1 VEKTINVL
9 IIDDDPMVSHLNR
22 KYTEMVSGFKVLD
35 EINIDN
41 EMQLDDSKLNKADLL
56 LLDIYLPGK
65 NGIEILKEIRAAN
78 KDLDII
84 IISASKD
91 PLHISEAM
99 KWGVVD
105 YLIKPFDFN
114 RLKQSLKD
122 YKKLKHRLEGSGDLG
137 QKDIDSLMGKN
148 KYSNQNSNRKDNKD
162 NKDDKNNKD
171 NKKEIKNSQDKSE
184 KIIQCLP
191 KGLNQMTLTKI
202 KQFMKNKEDPLTT
215 KRIAREVQLS
225 RVTVQRYL
233 KYMLTQKIVKI
244 SKKYG
249 TVGRPKHYYKLI
261 KDDSAV

>member
-1 VEKTINVL
+1 MEKTINVI

-41 EMQLDDSKLNKADLL
+41 EMNIDDNKLDEADLL

-65 NGIEILKEIRAAN
+65 SGIELLKEIRASQKN
-78 KDLDII
+78 IDII

-122 YKKLKHRLEGSGDLG
+122 YKKLKNRLEGHADLG

-148 KYSNQNSNRKDNKD
+148 KKVNK
-162 NKDDKNNKD
+162 NIILQS
-171 NKKEIKNSQDKSE
+171 NKKKNETRVELNKNDKP
-184 KIIQCLP
+184 IRDLP
-191 KGLNQMTLTKI
+191 KGLNQMTLAKI
-202 KQFMKNKEDPLTT
+202 KDFMKNKDDLLTT
-215 KRIAREVQLS
+215 KKISREVKLS

-233 KYMLTQKIVKI
+233 KYMLDQKIVKV

-249 TVGRPKHYYKLI
+249 SVGRPKHYYKLI
-261 KDDSAV
+261 EDDSAV

>member
-1 VEKTINVL
+1 MEKIINVL

-22 KYTEMVSGFKVLD
+22 KYTEMVSGFKVLA

-41 EMQLDDSKLNKADLL
+41 EMKIAEAKLNKADLL

-65 NGIEILKEIRAAN
+65 SGIELLKEIRASN
-78 KDLDII
+78 KNIDII

-114 RLKQSLKD
+114 RLKQSLND
-122 YKKLKHRLEGSGDLG
+122 YKKLKLRLDGSVDLG

-148 KYSNQNSNRKDNKD
+148 KFNGEHQNL
-162 NKDDKNNKD
+162 KNNKA
-171 NKKEIKNSQDKSE
+171 NKQETKAAENKDGLDKKD
-184 KIIQCLP
+184 KIIQYLP
-191 KGLNQMTLTKI
+191 KGLNEMTLTKI
-202 KQFMKNKEDPLTT
+202 QEFMENKEELLTT
-215 KRIAREVQLS
+215 KTIAREVKLS

-233 KYMLTQKIVKI
+233 KYMLAQEIVKV

-261 KDDSAV
+261 KDGSAV